1 MTPAELSALVAELR
15 PLVGARIQKVDV
27 VDDGELVLELRVPG
41 RTLRLLVVTRA
52 DAPRVH
58 LVDARPPKLL
68 MPGALQGLLRKYL
81 EGQVLIGLS
90 SIERRLVLDVP
101 VARVSATLGQG
112 AKGFSLQ
119 RTRTFGDTRAPD
131 AADDGVPEAPTEA
144 PTDTPTEAPPD
155 TPPEAPT
162 DAALDATPEA
172 APDAPTLGLTGAAL
186 LPVPEHFPTS
196 DALRARYATRVASS
210 RADRLR
216 RALLRPVDAELK
228 RAKRLLERLEG
239 DEAKLRAL
247 SEAGRQAELFK
258 PLASRTRRGAR
269 QVELTD
275 WETGAPVA
283 LALDPALDG
292 LENLE
297 RMFSRK
303 KRGERGLAQVARR
316 IDETF
321 AALERLQ
328 AERAELAAAP
338 LDVLEARASEARPAD
353 ALGGGP
359 AERASARTAAIDRC
373 SRRFESAD
381 GREIRVGRGAR
392 ENDRLTFGG
401 ARGDDV
407 WLHARGVPGAHVIL
421 RVEKGHAPTEQGLL
435 DAAHLAVHYSQAKE
449 ATLAEVQWTEAKYV
463 RKVKGAAP
471 GAVAVAR
478 ERVIALRVEPARL
491 ARLLGAARGSP

>member
-15 PLVGARIQKVDV
+15 PLVGARIQRVDV
-27 VDDGELVLELRVPG
+27 VDDGELAIELRVPG

-68 MPGALQGLLRKYL
+68 LPGALQGLLRKYL

-90 SIERRLVLDVP
+90 SSERRLVIEVP
-101 VARVSATLGQG
+101 VARVSASLGQG
-112 AKGFSLQ
+112 AKGFSLE
-119 RTRTFGDTRAPD
+119 RTRTFD
-131 AADDGVPEAPTEA
+131 
-144 PTDTPTEAPPD
+144 DTPAPNDPALAYEAG
-155 TPPEAPT
+155 
-162 DAALDATPEA
+162 DATTA
-172 APDAPTLGLTGAAL
+172 VAGIDAAPTLGLTGAAL
-186 LPVPEHFPTS
+186 LPVPERFPIS

-239 DEAKLRAL
+239 DEQKLRAL

-275 WETGAPVA
+275 WETGAPVV
-283 LALDPALDG
+283 LPLDPALDG

-297 RMFSRK
+297 RMFGRK

-316 IDETF
+316 IDEAF
-321 AALERLQ
+321 ASLERLE

-338 LDVLEARASEARPAD
+338 LDVLEARASDVRPAEARA
-353 ALGGGP
+353 GGAG
-359 AERASARTAAIDRC
+359 AGTSARIAVIDRC

-401 ARGDDV
+401 ARGDDI

-421 RVEKGHAPTEQGLL
+421 RVEKGHAPTEHGLL
-435 DAAHLAVHYSQAKE
+435 DAAHLAVHYSQAKD
-449 ATLAEVQWTEAKYV
+449 ATVAEVQWTEAKYV

-491 ARLLGAARGSP
+491 ARLLGAARGTT